1 MSPSDAVWV
10 APAVV
15 AASVA
20 GAVALVSESLRSLW
34 ARRDRRAA
42 QAREDVLSAFAAL
55 RALRAAYR
63 RQHGL
68 DVADLE
74 DALLLAV
81 AMTLDPRA
89 TVSAQ
94 EYLLVA
100 TRSRRDRDA
109 GDAEQLAYLALS
121 AVLQRHLAR
130 HR

>member
-20 GAVALVSESLRSLW
+20 GAMALTSETIGRVW

-42 QAREDVLSAFAAL
+42 EAREDVLAAFTAL
-55 RALRAAYR
+55 RALRTAYR
-63 RQHGL
+63 RQRAL

-74 DALLLAV
+74 DALLHAV

-89 TVSAQ
+89 VASAQ

-109 GDAEQLAYLALS
+109 GDAEQVAYRALS